1 MAVYLASYSIRDS
14 SGTKKQAQVYF
25 DPGAATLA
33 QILTWV
39 TAVGDLIDALTA
51 GVIDAVNLSLTPNIA
66 AGWKDTPAEETDAQR
81 GALLAFDV
89 EDTNYRHSIF
99 IPAALDALFTGDT
112 VDLSNAA
119 VQAFVAYLNTLTNGI
134 MGSDKYA
141 NDIVDIIE
149 GTKSFRK

>member
-1 MAVYLASYSIRDS
+1 MAVYLVSYSIRDS
-14 SGTKKQAQVYF
+14 SGTKKACQVYF

-39 TAVGDLIDALTA
+39 TAVGDLVDALTA
-51 GVIDAVNLSLTPNIA
+51 GVIDGVNLSLTPNIA

-89 EDTNYRHSIF
+89 ADTNYRHSVF
-99 IPAALDALFTGDT
+99 IPAALDALFTGDV

-119 VQAFVAYLNTLTNGI
+119 VEAFVGYVNTVTNGI
-134 MGSDKYA
+134 IGSDKYG
-141 NDIVDIIE
+141 NDVIDIIE